1 MEYFGQVRS
10 KKQSELVL
18 LCGLWSPA
26 VGDLIYWNCQ
36 PRKVCV
42 SQSQQPSSRE
52 GHTYGVEILIVSPQ
66 QMTLTLDRRI
76 TMHKE
81 EYASPSS
88 RQRTQLNE
96 THGNQVTGS
105 ILCHFLLVRISRVLH
120 CQRSN
125 TFLFLLYS
133 CCSRKQVFS
142 TFFYLSCL
150 LLYTSHVFPMVHL
163 AVQQNSVPF
172 FGIPLL
178 LPNLLFKK
186 ILLHTVVPLTLLF
199 VHVLH

>member
-1 MEYFGQVRS
+1 
-10 KKQSELVL
+10 
-18 LCGLWSPA
+18 
-26 VGDLIYWNCQ
+26 
-36 PRKVCV
+36 
-42 SQSQQPSSRE
+42 
-52 GHTYGVEILIVSPQ
+52 
-66 QMTLTLDRRI
+66 MTLTLDRRT

-120 CQRSN
+120 CQGSN

-142 TFFYLSCL
+142 TFFYLSSL

-163 AVQQNSVPF
+163 PVQQNSVPF

-186 ILLHTVVPLTLLF
+186 FSNIRWSHSLCSLFMSSTRLPESRTKLLF
-199 VHVLH
+199 LFPVSMRSNLKRMCRDSSVGK